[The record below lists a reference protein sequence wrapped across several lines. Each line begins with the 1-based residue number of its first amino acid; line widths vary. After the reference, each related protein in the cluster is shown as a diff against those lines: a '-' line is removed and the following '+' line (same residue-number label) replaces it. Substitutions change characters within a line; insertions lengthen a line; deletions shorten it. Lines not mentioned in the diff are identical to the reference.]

1 LLPQQHLFIIPLSIL
16 FFLPK
21 LKYGNTFPH
30 NVLSFLNRI
39 LLPLYIKFYFHKYLF
54 HYNWFHL
61 HKCAKHRYSTYFI
74 HFQEL
79 MSQLKKALT
88 ENRLEIRLKYFSKY
102 KVLII
107 DKIWYLPIG
116 TDASNISFQL
126 I

>member
-1 LLPQQHLFIIPLSIL
+1 
-16 FFLPK
+16 
-21 LKYGNTFPH
+21 
-30 NVLSFLNRI
+30 
-39 LLPLYIKFYFHKYLF
+39 
-54 HYNWFHL
+54 
-61 HKCAKHRYSTYFI
+61 
-74 HFQEL
+74 